1 MNEDDLFLYTTEK
14 NFFKQLEQIH
24 VYKFGNSKDKDQI
37 YRNKYVTSF
46 IYRRNFKTNTLIKF
60 KNKVSDLNLIK
71 KEIPVKDKKTIKDE
85 MIKFD

>member
-1 MNEDDLFLYTTEK
+1 M
-14 NFFKQLEQIH
+14 
-24 VYKFGNSKDKDQI
+24 

-60 KNKVSDLNLIK
+60 KNKVSNNNRIK
-71 KEIPVKDKKTIKDE
+71 KEIPIKDEKTIKDE

>member
-1 MNEDDLFLYTTEK
+1 M
-14 NFFKQLEQIH
+14 
-24 VYKFGNSKDKDQI
+24 

-60 KNKVSDLNLIK
+60 KNKVSNLNRIK
-71 KEIPVKDKKTIKDE
+71 KEIPIKDEKTIKDE